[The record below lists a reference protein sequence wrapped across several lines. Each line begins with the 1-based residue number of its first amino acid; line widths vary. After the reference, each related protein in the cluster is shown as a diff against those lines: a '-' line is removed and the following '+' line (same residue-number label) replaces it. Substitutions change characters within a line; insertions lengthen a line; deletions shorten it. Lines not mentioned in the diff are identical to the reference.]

1 MDQGMHSSRRSRTA
15 GTVRRTTGSDFTASV
30 APSLAGWTAT
40 TGRHS
45 GSSRQRI
52 NIYTVVSGRWARAGR
67 QAAPGRGHQAVI
79 TRTQRLLLPS
89 RSTPLLQLQR
99 ARSSI
104 ADSTRRQQARP
115 QVSARFNSVHRS
127 PCAMVGM
134 DHPTFRNGGGGAPH
148 LRPLVSR
155 ICICVSPEPR
165 SMTPCGCGC
174 GCGRVRTK
182 GGKKRANTA
191 AAKDE
196 PKAPPLLPFLCR
208 PCLHCCCGMRTTPT
222 VVVQKKRHS
231 GSGHAAPSPAG
242 VAYLDPCAHVSIQTC
257 MHVCSRAGCC
267 LGIVTHA
274 RHRDTYCT
282 IQPA

>member
-165 SMTPCGCGC
+165 SMTHPV
-174 GCGRVRTK
+174 RVRVRPGACAQK
-182 GGKKRANTA
+182 AVKREPTLLLRKTSQKLLLCSPSFAGPACTA
-191 AAKDE
+191 AAE
-196 PKAPPLLPFLCR
+196 CGLLL
-208 PCLHCCCGMRTTPT
+208 L
-222 VVVQKKRHS
+222 
-231 GSGHAAPSPAG
+231 
-242 VAYLDPCAHVSIQTC
+242 
-257 MHVCSRAGCC
+257 
-267 LGIVTHA
+267 
-274 RHRDTYCT
+274 
-282 IQPA
+282 